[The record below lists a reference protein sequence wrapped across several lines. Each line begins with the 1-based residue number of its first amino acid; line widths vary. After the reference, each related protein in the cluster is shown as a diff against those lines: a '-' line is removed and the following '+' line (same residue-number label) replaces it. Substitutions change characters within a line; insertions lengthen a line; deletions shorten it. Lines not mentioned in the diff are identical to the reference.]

1 MNLKEWQIN
10 QDKSLKDGLAI
21 IELNHCGILFAH
33 DKDMKI
39 IGVATDGDIRRSLL
53 DGKKLTSK
61 IGSLINKKFV
71 SADSVSSREQL
82 MKKFDSDISAIPI
95 LTLDGKL
102 ENVIT
107 RAGLP
112 AIDQG
117 KIYARSRAPVRVTFG
132 GGGSD
137 LTHYFKNE
145 RGAVLNATI
154 SIYTH
159 SLLKKRLDK
168 KIKIC
173 SYDLGETLE
182 ANSLEDAILKDGPFK
197 LIQSILEV
205 INPDFGFDLYINSD
219 FPVGSGLGGSS
230 TVMSS
235 IIGCFN
241 EFREDK
247 WNLHEIAELAYQAER
262 ILMGVSGGWQDQY
275 ASVFGGFNFMEF
287 NYENNNITP
296 LRLSKDIILELEA
309 NLVLC
314 DLNLPHD
321 SNSIHNDQKLEMK
334 KPEVNKLVSL
344 NVALTDKIKDS
355 LVKGKI
361 IEIGRSLDKVWE
373 LKKKF
378 SKKITNSTI
387 NKIYEDAKINGAV
400 GGKLLGAGGGG
411 FFLFYASSL
420 RKNEL
425 VNHLKD
431 TGKIVRNFQFDELGL
446 QSWKIRE
453 NDT

>member
-1 MNLKEWQIN
+1 MNLKKWQISQN
-10 QDKSLKDGLAI
+10 KSLKDGLKV
-21 IELNHCGILFAH
+21 IESNHCGILFAY
-33 DKDMKI
+33 DKQMKI
-39 IGVATDGDIRRSLL
+39 VGVATDGDIRRNLL
-53 DGKKLTSK
+53 EGKKLNSK
-61 IGSLINKKFV
+61 ISSLINKNFI
-71 SADSVSSREQL
+71 SACTESSREEL
-82 MKKFDSDISAIPI
+82 MKKFDIGITAIPI
-95 LTLDGKL
+95 LSEDKQLQ
-102 ENVIT
+102 NVVT
-107 RAGLP
+107 RDSLP
-112 AIDQG
+112 IINQG
-117 KIYARSRAPVRVTFG
+117 EIYARSRSPVRVTFG

-154 SIYTH
+154 SIFSH
-159 SLLKKRLDK
+159 SLLKKRADK

-173 SYDLGETLE
+173 SYDLDETIMAENLQE
-182 ANSLEDAILKDGPFK
+182 LIEIQSPLK
-197 LIQSILEV
+197 LIQSIIET
-205 INPDFGFDLYINSD
+205 INPDFGFELYINSD

-235 IIGCFN
+235 VIGCFN
-241 EFREDK
+241 EFRHDK
-247 WNLHEIAELAYQAER
+247 WNLHEIAELGYQAER

-287 NYENNNITP
+287 NYDNNNITP
-296 LRLSKDIILELEA
+296 LRLSKDIIFELEA

-321 SNSIHNDQKLEMK
+321 SNKIHDDQKIEMA

-344 NVALTDKIKDS
+344 NVSLTDKIKDS
-355 LVKGKI
+355 LIKGKI
-361 IEIGRSLDKVWE
+361 IDIGKSLDKVWE

-378 SKKITNSTI
+378 GKKITNPEI
-387 NKIYEDAKINGAV
+387 DKIYKKAKENGAI

-420 RKNEL
+420 RKNDL
-425 VNHLKD
+425 VNHLES

-446 QSWKIRE
+446 QSWKIRQ
-453 NDT
+453 NNS

>member
-1 MNLKEWQIN
+1 MNLKKWQIH
-10 QDKSLKDGLAI
+10 QDNSLKDGLSV

-33 DKDMKI
+33 NDDMEI

-53 DGKKLTSK
+53 DGKKLDSK
-61 IGSLINKKFV
+61 ILSLVNKEYISAGIN
-71 SADSVSSREQL
+71 SSREEL
-82 MKKFDSDISAIPI
+82 MKKFDNGITAIPI
-95 LTLDGKL
+95 LTSKNKL
-102 ENVIT
+102 QDVIT
-107 RAGLP
+107 RDNLP
-112 AIDQG
+112 VINQG
-117 KIYARSRAPVRVTFG
+117 KIYARSKAPVRVTFG

-137 LTHYFKNE
+137 LTHYFKND

-154 SIYTH
+154 SIFSH
-159 SLLKKRLDK
+159 ALLKKRVDK
-168 KIKIC
+168 RVIIC
-173 SYDLGETLE
+173 SYDLNETLK
-182 ANSLEDAILKDGPFK
+182 ANTLKQALLKKGSLK
-197 LIQSILEV
+197 LIQSILET
-205 INPDFGFDLYINSD
+205 INPHFGFELYINSD

-230 TVMSS
+230 AVMASV
-235 IIGCFN
+235 IGCFN

-287 NYENNNITP
+287 NYDNNNITP
-296 LRLSKDIILELEA
+296 LRLSKDIILELEE

-321 SNSIHNDQKLEMK
+321 SNTIHNDQKIEME
-334 KPEVNKLVSL
+334 KPKVNKLVTS

-355 LVKGKI
+355 LIKGKI
-361 IEIGRSLDKVWE
+361 IEIGQSLDKVWE
-373 LKKKF
+373 LKKQF
-378 SKKITNSTI
+378 GKKITNSKI
-387 NKIYEDAKINGAV
+387 NKIYEDAKKNGAI

-411 FFLFYASSL
+411 FFLFYASSS

-425 VNHLKD
+425 VSHLKD
-431 TGKIVRNFQFDELGL
+431 TGKIVRNFQFDQLGL

-453 NDT
+453 NDS